1 MVKTG
6 HFVELIR
13 REKILLVS
21 SLKLIIDVIR
31 KLLIVHRI
39 VNGEPIPQPKA
50 YFNRLNS
57 KKEKKTVSIK
67 PVLKRKISA
76 TNPFKKE
83 SL

>member
-21 SLKLIIDVIR
+21 SLKLIIDVNR

-39 VNGEPIPQPKA
+39 VNGTPFHSQSLTLTGSTE
-50 YFNRLNS
+50 R
-57 KKEKKTVSIK
+57 KKKIIKTVSIK
-67 PVLKRKISA
+67 PVLKRK
-76 TNPFKKE
+76 K
-83 SL
+83 